1 MGIFDVLKFWKKREE
16 TAEGFPTGMP
26 EFGTEAPPLPGMSKF
41 DLPKLGEKMPSDEAG
56 FGGAPGMPGTMPG
69 MHEGGAFGTEAGLR
83 VSGSSGM
90 PPSPEFRPFPTP
102 ESGMAGAG
110 AAIEKDFAIVSAKL
124 DTLKAKLELIEA
136 KIEKIEKIAE
146 SSR

>member
-16 TAEGFPTGMP
+16 QSEGFPTGMP
-26 EFGTEAPPLPGMSKF
+26 EFGTENPPMPGMSKF
-41 DLPKLGEKMPSDEAG
+41 DLPKLGEKMPSDESG
-56 FGGAPGMPGTMPG
+56 FGGAPGMSGS
-69 MHEGGAFGTEAGLR
+69 GAM
-83 VSGSSGM
+83 SGSSGM

-102 ESGMAGAG
+102 DASTQG

-124 DTLKAKLELIEA
+124 DTLKAKLELIEQ

-146 SSR
+146 ESR